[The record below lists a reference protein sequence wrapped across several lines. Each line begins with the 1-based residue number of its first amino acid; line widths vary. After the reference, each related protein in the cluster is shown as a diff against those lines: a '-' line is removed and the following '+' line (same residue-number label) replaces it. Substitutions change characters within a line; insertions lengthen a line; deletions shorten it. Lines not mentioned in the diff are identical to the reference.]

1 MRGCCSQVMPRLRGL
16 SGLRV
21 APRRRGSRGYRDVMA
36 RIIVAEVCPAC
47 GSLDVQPRERWFH
60 VDVERR
66 DAIDA
71 GWIDALEFACRDCLA
86 VWI

>member
-1 MRGCCSQVMPRLRGL
+1 
-16 SGLRV
+16 
-21 APRRRGSRGYRDVMA
+21 MA

-66 DAIDA
+66 DAIDE